1 MTMTI
6 QELVTVLQTMEPEK
20 EVFVAFFK
28 TDNTGE
34 IFDIEGIRE
43 NNGHAQLEIAEEA
56 EAADEEGNGA
66 VVLDVT
72 EGSPEATDA
81 AIEAFLD
88 LCERRGITQGEKDL
102 IWNAV
107 AMLCYEQVQSRHG
120 PFYEAIKPLLAEGEG

>member
-6 QELVTVLQTMEPEK
+6 HELVTLLNRMEPEK
-20 EVFVAFFK
+20 DVFVAIFK
-28 TDNTGE
+28 TDDTGE
-34 IFDIEGIRE
+34 IFDIEAVHDH
-43 NNGHAQLEIAEEA
+43 NGHVQLDIYEE
-56 EAADEEGNGA
+56 EETSDEEGNGA

-102 IWNAV
+102 IWNAM
-107 AMLCYEQVQSRHG
+107 AMMCYEQVQSRHG
-120 PFYEAIKPLLAEGEG
+120 PFYEVIKPLLAEGEG